1 MEVKLCFYSESSNS
15 DDDEFVDA
23 VSTISAEK
31 DDDVSEE
38 NFHDVEETVNQ

>member
-38 NFHDVEETVNQ
+38 NLHDVEETVNQ